1 MSGFLPPDESR
12 GPDYDPVYLNSR
24 REALVIFGIFIAG
37 LIWAVPYCYLTG
49 YIGDFEQGDFST
61 TFGIPTWLFWGIA
74 VPWLIAD
81 IVTVWFCFFY
91 MADDDLGVGPEQQ
104 EETRRTEAASR
115 SRFGD
120 APGNPTGKE
129 GTR

>member
-12 GPDYDPVYLNSR
+12 PPDYDPVYLNSR

-37 LIWAVPYCYLTG
+37 LVWAVPYCYLTG
-49 YIGDFEQGDFST
+49 YIGDFERGGLST
-61 TFGIPTWLFWGIA
+61 TLGIPTWLFWGIA

-81 IVTVWFCFFY
+81 LVTVWFCFFY

-104 EETRRTEAASR
+104 EEIRPTEPASR
-115 SRFGD
+115 SRSSDGSGD
-120 APGNPTGKE
+120 PTGKE
-129 GTR
+129 GTP